1 MYFYELNI
9 TNMLYGLFKVK
20 YLDRPKFLVA
30 SIQTIII
37 TVFCDFNRK
46 KFIIRPAV
54 WSHRTQL
61 S

>member
-30 SIQTIII
+30 SI
-37 TVFCDFNRK
+37 
-46 KFIIRPAV
+46 
-54 WSHRTQL
+54 
-61 S
+61 